1 MKRLFPSYSKVLG
14 NLFVLGVGALVTYLS
29 YNALGR
35 VFPDNYYYQI
45 LGLVV
50 FDVAAIVWFLRIVN
64 DSETAL
70 QYVWASIGF
79 LAGFIGVVYMVR
91 IETQLS
97 AGVVSQSEIIVQ
109 LVDIFVYSAV
119 AQFALTYAFKMS
131 DKETTKRLHIGLFKA
146 DIFQDALRQ
155 AGNSVDKSTAVLGNM
170 LQGEIM
176 RGLLR
181 DLHIAASDE
190 QLNDLF
196 GEDVVISE
204 NQEAQEGLF
213 SQLKN
218 ALFGGKKEANEEKEE
233 VENSPNEGGTK

>member
-1 MKRLFPSYSKVLG
+1 MKRLFPSYTKVLG
-14 NLFVLGVGALVTYLS
+14 NLFVLGIGALVTYLS
-29 YNALGR
+29 FNALGR
-35 VFPDNYYYQI
+35 VFPDNVYYQI

-50 FDVAAIVWFLRIVN
+50 FDVAAVVWFLRIIN
-64 DSETAL
+64 DSDTAL

-79 LAGFIGVVYMVR
+79 LAGFVGVVYMVR
-91 IETQLS
+91 VETQLN
-97 AGVVSQSEIIVQ
+97 AGVITQSEIMVQ
-109 LVDIFVYSAV
+109 LVDAFVYSAV

-155 AGNSVDKSTAVLGNM
+155 AGLSVDKSTAVLGNM

-181 DLHIAASDE
+181 DLHVAASDE

-196 GEDVVISE
+196 GEDVIVSE
-204 NQEAQEGLF
+204 NQDAQEGLF
-213 SQLKN
+213 FQLKN
-218 ALFGGKKEANEEKEE
+218 ALFGGKKEEIEE
-233 VENSPNEGGTK
+233 VKNSPNEDGIK